1 MTPMS
6 KQTETAKNSN
16 ASSEGV
22 ESYEEATRNPYYQ
35 EFGRI
40 FIKGARSAFG
50 NDYLLC
56 RLCDQLNSKMDE
68 NNSKE
73 RRRNL
78 DVPSDYTSLELHAE
92 RHKENGEKLE
102 KIEPR
107 NPAYQK
113 LQRMQNKYYSLE
125 DELDSQLA
133 NIEIFIRENP
143 KVEKYLSLA
152 LQEAIAARKEEISR
166 LGSRLLNVRLD

>member
-1 MTPMS
+1 ME
-6 KQTETAKNSN
+6 KLN
-16 ASSEGV
+16 
-22 ESYEEATRNPYYQ
+22 NPYYQ

-40 FIKGARSAFG
+40 FIKGAKSAFG

-56 RLCDQLNSKMDE
+56 RLCDQLNSEMDE

-73 RRRNL
+73 RRRSV
-78 DVPSDYTSLELHAE
+78 DIPSDYTRLELHAE
-92 RHKENGEKLE
+92 RHKENGEKLRH
-102 KIEPR
+102 EPR

-143 KVEKYLSLA
+143 KVEKHLHTKL
-152 LQEAIAARKEEISR
+152 ERAIAVRKEE
-166 LGSRLLNVRLD
+166 

>member
-1 MTPMS
+1 MNEME
-6 KQTETAKNSN
+6 KLN
-16 ASSEGV
+16 
-22 ESYEEATRNPYYQ
+22 NPYYQ

-40 FIKGARSAFG
+40 FIKGAPGNAFG

-73 RRRNL
+73 RRRNI
-78 DVPSDYTSLELHAE
+78 DVPADYTNLELHAE

-102 KIEPR
+102 KIGPR

-113 LQRMQNKYYSLE
+113 LQRMMNKYYSLE
-125 DELDSQLA
+125 DELDSQVA
-133 NIEIFIRENP
+133 NIEIFIRANP
-143 KVEKYLSLA
+143 KVEKYLSPA
-152 LQEAIAARKEEISR
+152 LRDKIWVTYKKQ
-166 LGSRLLNVRLD
+166 